1 MDVSKILSSN
11 EIYFQ
16 KFVEIIPISFQP
28 VVALE
33 ILLLQCWSFVSHRVL
48 WGYFEAPL
56 SLSLCSSPYSWV
68 SSDQL
73 QQQITKSLKFG
84 FLLETCLEFY
94 FIFILA
100 SMS

>member
-28 VVALE
+28 VVVLE

-48 WGYFEAPL
+48 WGYFEAAL
-56 SLSLCSSPYSWV
+56 SLSLQQPVLVGLVGSVAAADHQVVEIWISS
-68 SSDQL
+68 
-73 QQQITKSLKFG
+73 
-84 FLLETCLEFY
+84 
-94 FIFILA
+94 
-100 SMS
+100 